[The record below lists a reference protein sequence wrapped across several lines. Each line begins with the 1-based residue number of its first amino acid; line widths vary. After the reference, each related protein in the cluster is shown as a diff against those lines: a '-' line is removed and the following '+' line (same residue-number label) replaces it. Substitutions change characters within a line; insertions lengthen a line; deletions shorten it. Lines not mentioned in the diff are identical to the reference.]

1 MCLPEIQ
8 LTMYLHCIYYSHM
21 DLSTTI
27 RFSLAATLAVLLAP
41 LSLAA
46 ENAADENPVI
56 EPKDLAA
63 EGGLNVHFMSTQK
76 LPLYVNRSAGRVLDV
91 LAAKQTITVLAIDRF
106 GLQVRGRGKNGALT
120 GWVGQHKAFAGDP
133 KQLAKLRAFYQ
144 RQLEIER
151 YVSEKRPAIGMNLTE
166 LKRILGK
173 PTNHMVGTSEEGRTE
188 SLTWILKQKVD
199 LNELLASGTD
209 EDVLRMEVEVGRVEV
224 ALAHGLAKVI
234 TMNLDGG
241 AADIPTVVPP
251 VAKPFGPAPERK
263 LAGK

>member
-1 MCLPEIQ
+1 
-8 LTMYLHCIYYSHM
+8 
-21 DLSTTI
+21 
-27 RFSLAATLAVLLAP
+27 
-41 LSLAA
+41 
-46 ENAADENPVI
+46 
-56 EPKDLAA
+56 
-63 EGGLNVHFMSTQK
+63 
-76 LPLYVNRSAGRVLDV
+76 
-91 LAAKQTITVLAIDRF
+91 
-106 GLQVRGRGKNGALT
+106 
-120 GWVGQHKAFAGDP
+120 
-133 KQLAKLRAFYQ
+133 
-144 RQLEIER
+144 
-151 YVSEKRPAIGMNLTE
+151 MNLTE

>member
-1 MCLPEIQ
+1 
-8 LTMYLHCIYYSHM
+8 MYLHCIYYSHM

-56 EPKDLAA
+56 ELKDLAA
-63 EGGLNVHFMSTQK
+63 EGGLNVHFISTQK

-91 LAAKQTITVLAIDRF
+91 LAAKQIITVLAIDRF

-224 ALAHGLAKVI
+224 ALAHGLAKAI